1 MHATSSINPVAIR
14 YIIEEIHHQGKNP
27 DELCRHMG
35 LTTGGFESP
44 DLKLSC
50 RQIESIVSRAIRMV
64 PEDPHLGHEVGCMRT
79 IVDSGLMG
87 LAIATSKSP
96 RQFLE
101 LVPRY
106 PGALGSPL
114 TICLE
119 DAQDGTLC
127 LVAVADHEE
136 LPVAVFFIDELF
148 TSLLQLLRL
157 ALGKN
162 VTPKFL
168 ELSYSKPEHE
178 GIFHN
183 FFQAPIQFGRNT
195 NRLAIAADWLDV
207 ELPNA
212 DAVVF
217 TQVTKLLECELAE
230 SHHSDICQTIE
241 RLISGSLVTPP
252 KLTDVAASL
261 GTSERTLR
269 RKLTQMGMS
278 YQTLTDKVYK
288 SKAVEFLQS
297 SEASVSDVA
306 TSLGFSDVRN
316 FRRAFRRWTG
326 VAPTSCRK

>member
-14 YIIEEIHHQGKNP
+14 HIIEEIRHRDKNP
-27 DELCRHMG
+27 DELCRNMG

-50 RQIESIVSRAIRMV
+50 RQIESLVRRAIRMV
-64 PEDPHLGHEVGCMRT
+64 PDPHLGHQVGCMRN

-87 LAIATSKSP
+87 LAIATSKSL

-101 LVPRY
+101 LVPSY

-114 TICLE
+114 SICLE
-119 DAQDGTLC
+119 HAEDGTLC
-127 LVAVADHEE
+127 LVAKADHED
-136 LPVAVFFIDELF
+136 LSVAAFFIDELF
-148 TSLLQLLRL
+148 TSLLQLLRS

-162 VTPKFL
+162 ITPQFL
-168 ELSYSKPEHE
+168 DFSYSKPEHE
-178 GIFHN
+178 DALHK
-183 FFQAPIQFGRNT
+183 FFQAPIQFGQNT

-207 ELPNA
+207 ELPTA

-217 TQVTKLLECELAE
+217 THVTELLKRELAE
-230 SHHSDICQTIE
+230 FQQFDICQTIE
-241 RLISGSLVTPP
+241 RVISGRLESPP
-252 KLTDVAASL
+252 KLTEVAASL

-269 RKLTQMGMS
+269 RQLAQMGMS

-297 SEASVSDVA
+297 SDASVADVA

-316 FRRAFRRWTG
+316 FRRAFKRWTG